1 MLFTMEPECQFR
13 HAKDSNINRKYKH
26 GCLPLRE
33 RHFTRQYPM
42 TLLYHDNRFLHH
54 ETGNHPES
62 AERLRSIHTMLE
74 HTEATERCR
83 SKSWKPLP
91 ADQLETVHSAEYLER
106 LQLIARQGGGVVDAD
121 TVASEK
127 SWDVACLAAG
137 AVTDAVAEVIDGD
150 ENRALCLLRPPGH
163 HALPDRGMGFCLLN
177 NVALA
182 AQIAINRHGLDR
194 VLIVDW
200 DVHHGN
206 GTQDIFWRNEQVG
219 FFSIHRW
226 PFYPGSGEEQET
238 GEGPGLGATRNLPV
252 TMGTSRQDYL
262 ERFQGELEDFAA
274 RINPQLVLL
283 SAGFDAHRLDPVG
296 SLGLETED
304 YQPLTRQVMEIA
316 QAYCDGRLVSALE
329 GGYHVEALAQ
339 CVQVH
344 LECLVE

>member
-1 MLFTMEPECQFR
+1 
-13 HAKDSNINRKYKH
+13 
-26 GCLPLRE
+26 
-33 RHFTRQYPM
+33 M

-54 ETGNHPES
+54 ETGHHPES
-62 AERLRSIHTMLE
+62 AERLRSIHTML
-74 HTEATERCR
+74 TQIEATERCQT
-83 SKSWKPLP
+83 KPWKPLP
-91 ADQLETVHSAEYLER
+91 ADQLEAVHGPAY
-106 LQLIARQGGGVVDAD
+106 LQLLQQVTGQGGGHIDTD
-121 TVASEK
+121 TVASEE

-150 ENRALCLLRPPGH
+150 ETRALCLVRPPGH

-177 NVALA
+177 NIALA
-182 AQIAINRHGLDR
+182 AQVAIDRHGLDR
-194 VLIVDW
+194 VLVVDW

-206 GTQDIFWRNEQVG
+206 GTQHIFWQNEQVG
-219 FFSIHRW
+219 FLSIHRW
-226 PFYPGSGEEQET
+226 PFYPGTGEEQET
-238 GEGPGLGATRNLPV
+238 GAGAGLGTTRNIPV

-262 ERFQGELEDFAA
+262 ARFQHELEDFAA

-316 QAYCDGRLVSALE
+316 DAYCGGRLVSALE

-344 LECLVE
+344 LECLVQ